1 MQAVS
6 VTGGLVK
13 IGGDVWSA
21 RSTDGV
27 LEPGSTVIVTRID
40 GATAVVASGAEEN
53 RH

>member
-1 MQAVS
+1 
-6 VTGGLVK
+6 VK